1 MKQSIL
7 AIVFINLIQITN
19 SFTLVSFSKIS
30 IKSNKRIN
38 SIDNDIE
45 VDIGYMDHGEV
56 EWENFSE
63 EKCNMNYNFQ
73 CCRNDVT
80 TINNKSRQ
88 PKITEK
94 IYDKNGINYD
104 NVEKNFDEN
113 AKNKYI
119 NTLIFKLYILINK
132 QFLNLDTFISEF
144 VQMLQ
149 DEIVNG
155 KINSIHIYTV
165 FIIVFNYKKNIL
177 DIIDN
182 NNEIKKNLDYK
193 KMREIKRN
201 ISSILLIFT
210 LILFKNVDF
219 VE

>member
-1 MKQSIL
+1 MKI
-7 AIVFINLIQITN
+7 
-19 SFTLVSFSKIS
+19 KI
-30 IKSNKRIN
+30 K
-38 SIDNDIE
+38 
-45 VDIGYMDHGEV
+45 
-56 EWENFSE
+56 
-63 EKCNMNYNFQ
+63 
-73 CCRNDVT
+73 
-80 TINNKSRQ
+80 
-88 PKITEK
+88 
-94 IYDKNGINYD
+94 
-104 NVEKNFDEN
+104 
-113 AKNKYI
+113 
-119 NTLIFKLYILINK
+119 KLNK
-132 QFLNLDTFISEF
+132 QFLNLDTFIGEF